1 MGMVHVADIEV
12 FLTDDRMGIRVS
24 RDDQFNEPVVKLE
37 QGDGKVFFSPRDADE
52 IIDAIKSIA
61 GISVS
66 FP

>member
-1 MGMVHVADIEV
+1 MGLVHVADIEV

-24 RDDQFNEPVVKLE
+24 RADQFNEPVVRLA
-37 QGDGKVFFSPRDADE
+37 QGDSEVFFSPKDADE
-52 IIDAIKSIA
+52 IIQAIKSIA